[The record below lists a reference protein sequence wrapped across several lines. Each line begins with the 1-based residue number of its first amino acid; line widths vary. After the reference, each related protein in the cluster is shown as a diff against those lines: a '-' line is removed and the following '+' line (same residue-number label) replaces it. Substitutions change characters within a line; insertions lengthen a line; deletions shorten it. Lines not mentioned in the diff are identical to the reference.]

1 MFLSLS
7 IDCYHFLQISSFQT
21 SLPSHVDEVDIF
33 PGAICENNVAGG
45 MVGPTF
51 ACILGR
57 QFRNLRVADRFWY
70 ENSEPNTGFTR
81 GEIVNW
87 EYGNILLL
95 FLCTTFSF
103 QNYIFSTTC

>member
-1 MFLSLS
+1 M
-7 IDCYHFLQISSFQT
+7 SSVKP

-81 GEIVNW
+81 GEFVSW
-87 EYGNILLL
+87 GYGNVLLL
-95 FLCTTFSF
+95 FLCTIISF
-103 QNYIFSTTC
+103 QDNISSTTC